1 MKAILKTVSPKQRI
15 LWLEDLWK
23 ACDIPSA
30 WRWGTELQ
38 TAAGRQTRVRSLT
51 QKFLPSCAFLRR
63 SINETVL
70 FVSSVPPIS
79 FHSPPGKGL
88 MIERKCSFLVLL
100 KLKLCAVVKLAP
112 EKCWELV
119 EAPAFHQPRA
129 KAKNQHAA
137 RIRIDHIKT
146 CTWMFIAALFITAKR
161 WLTVYQ
167 LMNDEWINKMCC
179 IHTVEYF
186 WQLKENT
193 DYTITLMNF
202 KNIILS

>member
-63 SINETVL
+63 SINETAL
-70 FVSSVPPIS
+70 FVSSVLPFS
-79 FHSPPGKGL
+79 FHSPGKGL

-119 EAPAFHQPRA
+119 EAPDFHQPRA

-137 RIRIDHIKT
+137 RIRISSRFKSGPHTRKEKDRVSSYISTTFHN
-146 CTWMFIAALFITAKR
+146 FLFSVWREFTSN
-161 WLTVYQ
+161 L
-167 LMNDEWINKMCC
+167 NSC
-179 IHTVEYF
+179 
-186 WQLKENT
+186 
-193 DYTITLMNF
+193 YT
-202 KNIILS
+202 S